1 MTHRFQKAATLEEH
15 VKKVLEQACGSL
27 LHHWVPQFLLRQF
40 TDEPQAENPAIWC
53 MPVDGDQP
61 RLSCVHDECAIKGH
75 NLLVESADLPK
86 TAIEGLYGYVEGL
99 AAPMVRTLLD
109 GGDLDSEERSAHTTG
124 AIRGC
129 PVQRAWAMSSPS
141 TAVQHTCVTRHKV
154 SFQSLSLGG
163 LRRNE
168 SMQQLR
174 I

>member
-15 VKKVLEQACGSL
+15 VKKVLEQASGSV

-86 TAIEGLYGYVEGL
+86 TAIEGLYGYVE
-99 AAPMVRTLLD
+99 VRRRQWCGRCSTVAILIWK
-109 GGDLDSEERSAHTTG
+109 SA
-124 AIRGC
+124 RPFRC
-129 PVQRAWAMSSPS
+129 
-141 TAVQHTCVTRHKV
+141 
-154 SFQSLSLGG
+154 SLRCKSNG
-163 LRRNE
+163 LRVRD
-168 SMQQLR
+168 R
-174 I
+174 IDERCWRSYRQHG